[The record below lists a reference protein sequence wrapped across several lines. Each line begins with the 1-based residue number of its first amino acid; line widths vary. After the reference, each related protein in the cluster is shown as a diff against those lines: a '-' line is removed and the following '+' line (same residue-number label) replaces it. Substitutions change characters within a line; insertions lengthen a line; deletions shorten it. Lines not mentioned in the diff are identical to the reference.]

1 MAFFYLELMCTRSS
15 ARERGE
21 RARRGR
27 ANDEARLGR
36 GSGRRR
42 GSTAFGAGM
51 APVDGPSKA
60 SVSGEERKSWASSDA
75 GRSRG
80 VAWSFI
86 EREGERK
93 GRQGRGR
100 GADRFNSIDAIDGG
114 GFSREKMG
122 GEGGEEMAVFR
133 RG

>member
-1 MAFFYLELMCTRSS
+1 VHRELD
-15 ARERGE
+15 RGFG
-21 RARRGR
+21 RVGSGTGGSRRRPWLRCGGKLRRGGELHR
-27 ANDEARLGR
+27 
-36 GSGRRR
+36 
-42 GSTAFGAGM
+42 
-51 APVDGPSKA
+51 GPSTVSA
-60 SVSGEERKSWASSDA
+60 SGEERKSWASSDA